1 MTLLFDRFNS
11 PIGVLTIA
19 GDERGL
25 SHVLFPENRHPARGR
40 DDWHYAPDA
49 LPEAREQLLQFLHG
63 ERCSFDLELAPRGT
77 PFQLRVW
84 QALALIPF
92 GETWSYLQLAQHL
105 GQPSATRAVGAAN
118 GRNPLPI
125 ILPCHR
131 VIGSN
136 GALTGFGGGLETQGR
151 AAATGTPPGT
161 AVRLRGFAGLRPA
174 TAKATATAEATA
186 AFRGM
191 AGWIRWRETP

>member
-1 MTLLFDRFNS
+1 MTLLFDRFDS

-63 ERCSFDLELAPRGT
+63 ERRRFDLRLAPRGT

-92 GETWSYLQLAQHL
+92 GQTWSYLQLAQHL
-105 GQPSATRAVGAAN
+105 GQPSATRAVGAAS

-136 GALTGFGGGLETQGR
+136 GALTGFGGGLETK
-151 AAATGTPPGT
+151 AALL
-161 AVRLRGFAGLRPA
+161 RLEQRQAPLFA
-174 TAKATATAEATA
+174 
-186 AFRGM
+186 
-191 AGWIRWRETP
+191 

>member
-1 MTLLFDRFNS
+1 MALLFDRFDS

-63 ERCSFDLELAPRGT
+63 ERSSFDLELAPRGT

-92 GETWSYLQLAQHL
+92 GQTWSYLQLAQHL
-105 GQPSATRAVGAAN
+105 GHPSATRAVGAAN

-136 GALTGFGGGLETQGR
+136 GALTGVGGGLETK
-151 AAATGTPPGT
+151 AALL
-161 AVRLRGFAGLRPA
+161 RLEQRQAPLFA
-174 TAKATATAEATA
+174 
-186 AFRGM
+186 
-191 AGWIRWRETP
+191 

>member
-1 MTLLFDRFNS
+1 MTLLFDRFDS

-63 ERCSFDLELAPRGT
+63 ERSHFNLVLAPRGT

-84 QALALIPF
+84 EALALIPF
-92 GETWSYLQLAQHL
+92 GQTWSYLQLAQHL
-105 GQPSATRAVGAAN
+105 GRPSATRAVGAAN

-136 GALTGFGGGLETQGR
+136 GALTGFGGGLETK
-151 AAATGTPPGT
+151 AALL
-161 AVRLRGFAGLRPA
+161 RLEQRQAPLFA
-174 TAKATATAEATA
+174 
-186 AFRGM
+186 
-191 AGWIRWRETP
+191 

>member
-1 MTLLFDRFNS
+1 MTLLFDRFDS

-63 ERCSFDLELAPRGT
+63 ERSSFDLVLAPRGT

-92 GETWSYLQLAQHL
+92 GQTWSYLQLAQHL
-105 GQPSATRAVGAAN
+105 ANPARPVRSVQPTGATRC
-118 GRNPLPI
+118 RSS
-125 ILPCHR
+125 C
-131 VIGSN
+131 
-136 GALTGFGGGLETQGR
+136 
-151 AAATGTPPGT
+151 
-161 AVRLRGFAGLRPA
+161 PA
-174 TAKATATAEATA
+174 TA
-186 AFRGM
+186 
-191 AGWIRWRETP
+191 

>member
-1 MTLLFDRFNS
+1 MTLLFDRFDS

-25 SHVLFPENRHPARGR
+25 SHVLFPENRHPHAGAMIGTTHRTR
-40 DDWHYAPDA
+40 CRKRANSCCSS
-49 LPEAREQLLQFLHG
+49 QG
-63 ERCSFDLELAPRGT
+63 ERRRFDLRLAPRGT

-92 GETWSYLQLAQHL
+92 SQTWSYLQLAQYL
-105 GQPSATRAVGAAN
+105 ASPARPAVGAAN

-136 GALTGFGGGLETQGR
+136 GALTGFGGGLETGR
-151 AAATGTPPGT
+151 AAATGTTPGP
-161 AVRLRGFAGLRPA
+161 AVR
-174 TAKATATAEATA
+174 
-186 AFRGM
+186 
-191 AGWIRWRETP
+191 

>member
-1 MTLLFDRFNS
+1 MTLLFDRFDS

-19 GDERGL
+19 GDKRGL
-25 SHVLFPENRHPARGR
+25 SHVLFPENRHSARGR

-63 ERCSFDLELAPRGT
+63 ERNSFDLVLAPRGT

-92 GETWSYLQLAQHL
+92 GQTWSYLQLAQHL
-105 GQPSATRAVGAAN
+105 GKPSATRAVGAAN

-136 GALTGFGGGLETQGR
+136 GALTGFGGGLETK
-151 AAATGTPPGT
+151 AALL
-161 AVRLRGFAGLRPA
+161 RLEQRQAPLFA
-174 TAKATATAEATA
+174 
-186 AFRGM
+186 
-191 AGWIRWRETP
+191 

>member
-1 MTLLFDRFNS
+1 MTLLFDRFDS

-25 SHVLFPENRHPARGR
+25 AHVLFPENRHPARGR
-40 DDWHYAPDA
+40 DGWHYAPDA

-63 ERCSFDLELAPRGT
+63 ERSRFDLQLAPRGT

-92 GETWSYLQLAQHL
+92 GQTWSYLQLAQHL
-105 GQPSATRAVGAAN
+105 DQPSATRAVGAAN

-136 GALTGFGGGLETQGR
+136 GALTGFGGGLETK
-151 AAATGTPPGT
+151 AALL
-161 AVRLRGFAGLRPA
+161 RLEQRQAPLFA
-174 TAKATATAEATA
+174 
-186 AFRGM
+186 
-191 AGWIRWRETP
+191 

>member
-1 MTLLFDRFNS
+1 MTLLFDRFDS

-63 ERCSFDLELAPRGT
+63 ERNSFDLVLAPRGT

-92 GETWSYLQLAQHL
+92 GQTWSRV
-105 GQPSATRAVGAAN
+105 GRSGVPSTR
-118 GRNPLPI
+118 
-125 ILPCHR
+125 
-131 VIGSN
+131 
-136 GALTGFGGGLETQGR
+136 
-151 AAATGTPPGT
+151 
-161 AVRLRGFAGLRPA
+161 
-174 TAKATATAEATA
+174 
-186 AFRGM
+186 
-191 AGWIRWRETP
+191 W

>member
-1 MTLLFDRFNS
+1 MTLLFDRFDS

-63 ERCSFDLELAPRGT
+63 ERRRFDLRLAPRGT

-92 GETWSYLQLAQHL
+92 GQTWSYLQLAQHL
-105 GQPSATRAVGAAN
+105 GQPSETRAVGAAN

-136 GALTGFGGGLETQGR
+136 GALTGFGGGLETK
-151 AAATGTPPGT
+151 AALL
-161 AVRLRGFAGLRPA
+161 RLEQRQAPLFA
-174 TAKATATAEATA
+174 
-186 AFRGM
+186 
-191 AGWIRWRETP
+191 

>member
-1 MTLLFDRFNS
+1 MTLLFDRFDS

-25 SHVLFPENRHPARGR
+25 AHVLFPENRHPARGR

-63 ERCSFDLELAPRGT
+63 ERSSFELELAPRGT

-92 GETWSYLQLAQHL
+92 GQTWSYLQLAQHL
-105 GQPSATRAVGAAN
+105 GPPSATRAVGAAN

-136 GALTGFGGGLETQGR
+136 GALTGFGGGLETK
-151 AAATGTPPGT
+151 AALL
-161 AVRLRGFAGLRPA
+161 RLEQRQAPLFA
-174 TAKATATAEATA
+174 
-186 AFRGM
+186 
-191 AGWIRWRETP
+191 

>member
-1 MTLLFDRFNS
+1 MTLLFDRFDS

-63 ERCSFDLELAPRGT
+63 ERNSFDLELAPRGT

-92 GETWSYLQLAQHL
+92 GQTWSYLQLAQHL
-105 GQPSATRAVGAAN
+105 GKPSATRAVGAAN

-136 GALTGFGGGLETQGR
+136 GALTGFGGGLETK
-151 AAATGTPPGT
+151 AALL
-161 AVRLRGFAGLRPA
+161 RLEQRQAPLFA
-174 TAKATATAEATA
+174 
-186 AFRGM
+186 
-191 AGWIRWRETP
+191 

>member
-1 MTLLFDRFNS
+1 MTLLFDRFDS

-25 SHVLFPENRHPARGR
+25 AHVLFPENRHPARGR

-63 ERCSFDLELAPRGT
+63 ERSRFDLVLAPRGT

-92 GETWSYLQLAQHL
+92 GQTWSYLQLAQHL

-136 GALTGFGGGLETQGR
+136 GALTGFGGGLETK
-151 AAATGTPPGT
+151 AALL
-161 AVRLRGFAGLRPA
+161 RLEQRQAPLFA
-174 TAKATATAEATA
+174 
-186 AFRGM
+186 
-191 AGWIRWRETP
+191 

>member
-1 MTLLFDRFNS
+1 MTLLFDRFDS

-19 GDERGL
+19 GDKRGL

-63 ERCSFDLELAPRGT
+63 ERNSFDLVLAPCGT

-92 GETWSYLQLAQHL
+92 GQTWSYLQLAQHL
-105 GQPSATRAVGAAN
+105 GKPSATRAVGAAN

-136 GALTGFGGGLETQGR
+136 GALTGFGGGLETK
-151 AAATGTPPGT
+151 AALL
-161 AVRLRGFAGLRPA
+161 RLEQRQAPLFA
-174 TAKATATAEATA
+174 
-186 AFRGM
+186 
-191 AGWIRWRETP
+191 

>member
-1 MTLLFDRFNS
+1 MTLLFDRFDS

-63 ERCSFDLELAPRGT
+63 ERSSFDLVLAPRGT

-92 GETWSYLQLAQHL
+92 GQTWSYLQLAQHL
-105 GQPSATRAVGAAN
+105 DQPSATRAVGAAN

-136 GALTGFGGGLETQGR
+136 GALTGFGGGLETK
-151 AAATGTPPGT
+151 AALL
-161 AVRLRGFAGLRPA
+161 RLEQRQAPLFA
-174 TAKATATAEATA
+174 
-186 AFRGM
+186 
-191 AGWIRWRETP
+191 